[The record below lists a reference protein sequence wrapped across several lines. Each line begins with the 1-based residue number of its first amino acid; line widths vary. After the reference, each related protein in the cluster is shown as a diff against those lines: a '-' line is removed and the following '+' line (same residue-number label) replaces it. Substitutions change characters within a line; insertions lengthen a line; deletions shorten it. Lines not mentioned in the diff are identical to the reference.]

1 METRIA
7 EKGVQ
12 ALASGTKKHSE
23 FLIRHD
29 KVDLGIYLSPSN
41 TLFMHEETISDRVAE
56 LKDSFLRDGVVKD
69 PVVVD
74 ANSCVVLDG
83 MHRVAALRELR
94 CFCIPVCAVDY
105 LNPSIKVGVWYR
117 TLSGRLSPT
126 QFEAALSSSG
136 LRFERSLFDL
146 TSVME
151 NPHLATIFASGEC
164 FGLGAD
170 GRQVYEVL
178 KTAERCARQLGLTVT
193 FETERDALDMLVNK
207 KIDAI
212 LTLPK
217 IDKASVREA
226 GLTGQLLPH
235 KVTRHVIPARPLG
248 VNIPLRTLT
257 DASTRLEEAN
267 RRFIAGLQARK
278 ITRRPSRTVI
288 EDRCYEEET
297 FIFN

>member
-1 METRIA
+1 MGEA
-7 EKGVQ
+7 
-12 ALASGTKKHSE
+12 TKRNSE

-41 TLFMHEETISDRVAE
+41 TLFIHEETISDRVAE
-56 LKDSFLRDGVVKD
+56 LKDSFLHEGVVKD

-83 MHRVAALRELR
+83 MHRVAALRELH

-105 LNPSIKVGVWYR
+105 LNPSIEVGVWYR
-117 TLSGRLSPT
+117 TLSGRLSSSRLET
-126 QFEAALSSSG
+126 ALSSSG
-136 LRFERSLFDL
+136 LRFERSSFDV

-164 FGLGAD
+164 LGLRAD
-170 GRQVYEVL
+170 GQQVYEVL
-178 KTAERCARQLGLTVT
+178 KTAERCARQLGFTIT

-207 KIDAI
+207 KTDAI

-217 IDKASVREA
+217 IDKAAVREA

-248 VNIPLRTLT
+248 VNVPLRILT
-257 DASTRLEEAN
+257 DADMSLEEAN
-267 RRFIAGLQARK
+267 RQFIAGLQARK
-278 ITRRPSRTVI
+278 ITRKPSGTVI
-288 EDRCYEEET
+288 EDRRYEEET